1 MGGLWQWTLALFG
14 KRKAGGPA
22 DITLSGKESAGNSPE
37 GRPEV
42 VLEVPGMN

>member
-14 KRKAGGPA
+14 KRKASLPA
-22 DITLSGKESAGNSPE
+22 NMNLPCKESAGKSSE

-42 VLEVPGMN
+42 VLEVPAMN